1 MAHVRFTEQAQNE
14 LDAII
19 EYYERVGAIGF
30 AAVFEQKVIEKVR
43 PLERFPRMGRMVP
56 EIGDEAIRE
65 VLYRNYRIVYV
76 VDRDDEEVEILTIFH
91 SSQQFGPLGSGD
103 E

>member
-1 MAHVRFTEQAQNE
+1 MAKVRLTEQAQHE

-19 EYYERVGAIGF
+19 EYYERIGATDF
-30 AAVFEQKVIEKVR
+30 AEVFEENVIAKIQ
-43 PLERFPRMGRMVP
+43 PLERFPRMGRIVP

-76 VDRDDEEVEILTIFH
+76 VDRDDEEVEVLTIFH
-91 SSQQFGPLGSGD
+91 SSQQFGALGSTEG
-103 E
+103 

>member
-1 MAHVRFTEQAQNE
+1 MAHVRLTEQAQSE

-19 EYYERVGAIGF
+19 EYYERVGAADF
-30 AAVFEQKVIEKVR
+30 AEVFEEKVIEKIR
-43 PLERFPRMGRMVP
+43 PLERFPRMGRVVP

-76 VDRDDEEVEILTIFH
+76 VAGTTKR
-91 SSQQFGPLGSGD
+91 SKC
-103 E
+103 

>member
-1 MAHVRFTEQAQNE
+1 MARVRLTEQAQNE

-19 EYYERVGAIGF
+19 DYYERVGADDF
-30 AAVFEQKVIEKVR
+30 AEVFEEKVIEKIR
-43 PLERFPRMGRMVP
+43 PLEQFPRMGRIVP

-76 VDRDDEEVEILTIFH
+76 VDRDDEEVEVLTIFH
-91 SSQQFGPLGSGD
+91 SSQQFGTLGSGD

>member
-1 MAHVRFTEQAQNE
+1 MPSSSTTSALALLSLQKSSR
-14 LDAII
+14 
-19 EYYERVGAIGF
+19 R
-30 AAVFEQKVIEKVR
+30 KVIEKVR
-43 PLERFPRMGRMVP
+43 PLERSPRMGRMVP
-56 EIGDEAIRE
+56 EIQDEVIRE

-91 SSQQFGPLGSGD
+91 SSQQFDALGD

>member
-1 MAHVRFTEQAQNE
+1 VARVHFTEQAQSE

-19 EYYERVGAIGF
+19 EYYERIGADNF
-30 AAVFEQKVIEKVR
+30 AEVFEEKVIEKIR
-43 PLERFPRMGRMVP
+43 PLEQFPQMGRIVP
-56 EIGDEAIRE
+56 EISDEAIRE

-76 VDRDDEEVEILTIFH
+76 VDRDDEEVEVLTIFH
-91 SSQQFGPLGSGD
+91 SSQQFGTLGADD

>member
-1 MAHVRFTEQAQNE
+1 MAQIRFTEQAQGE
-14 LDAII
+14 LDAIV
-19 EYYERVGAIGF
+19 EYYERVGATQF
-30 AAVFEQKVIEKVR
+30 AEVFEEKVIEKVR

-56 EIGDEAIRE
+56 EIQDEAIRE
-65 VLYRNYRIVYV
+65 VIYRNYRIVYV

-91 SSQQFGPLGSGD
+91 SSQQFGALGSGD

>member
-1 MAHVRFTEQAQNE
+1 VARVHFTEQAQSE

-19 EYYERVGAIGF
+19 EYYERIGADDF
-30 AAVFEQKVIEKVR
+30 AEVFEEKVIEKIR
-43 PLERFPRMGRMVP
+43 PLEQFPRMGGTVP

-76 VDRDDEEVEILTIFH
+76 VDRDEDEVDVLTIFH
-91 SSQQFGPLGSGD
+91 SSQQFGALGSD
-103 E
+103 DD

>member
-1 MAHVRFTEQAQNE
+1 VAQVRVTEQAQSE

-19 EYYERVGAIGF
+19 EYYERVGAADF
-30 AAVFEQKVIEKVR
+30 AEVFEEKVIAKLR
-43 PLERFPRMGRMVP
+43 PLERFPRMGRIVP

-76 VDRDDEEVEILTIFH
+76 VDRDDEEVEVLTIFH
-91 SSQQFGPLGSGD
+91 SSQQFGALGSA
-103 E
+103 EE

>member
-1 MAHVRFTEQAQNE
+1 VARVRFTEQAQSE

-19 EYYERVGAIGF
+19 EYYERIGADDF
-30 AAVFEQKVIEKVR
+30 AEVFEEKVIEKIR
-43 PLERFPRMGRMVP
+43 PLEQFPQMGRIVP

-65 VLYRNYRIVYV
+65 VIYRTYRIVYV
-76 VDRDDEEVEILTIFH
+76 VDRDDEAVDVLTIFH
-91 SSQQFGPLGSGD
+91 SSQQFGALDSDD

>member
-1 MAHVRFTEQAQNE
+1 VARVRLTEQAQNE

-19 EYYERVGAIGF
+19 EYYERVGASDF
-30 AAVFEQKVIEKVR
+30 AEVFEERIIEKIR
-43 PLERFPRMGRMVP
+43 PLEQFPQMGRIVP

-76 VDRDDEEVEILTIFH
+76 VDRDDKEVDALTIFH
-91 SSQQFGPLGSGD
+91 PSQQFGRLGSGD

>member
-1 MAHVRFTEQAQNE
+1 MARVRLTEQAQNE

-19 EYYERVGAIGF
+19 EYYERVGASDF
-30 AAVFEQKVIEKVR
+30 AEVFEEKIIEKIR
-43 PLERFPRMGRMVP
+43 PLEQFPQMGRIVP
-56 EIGDEAIRE
+56 EISDEAIRE

-76 VDRDDEEVEILTIFH
+76 VGRDDEEVDVLTIFH
-91 SSQQFGPLGSGD
+91 SSQQFGALGSDD